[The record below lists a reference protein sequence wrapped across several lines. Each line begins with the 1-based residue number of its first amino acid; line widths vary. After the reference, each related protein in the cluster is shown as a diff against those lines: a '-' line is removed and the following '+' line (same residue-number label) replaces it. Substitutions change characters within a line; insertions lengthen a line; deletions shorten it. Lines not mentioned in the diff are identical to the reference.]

1 MHKIILSTICITLT
15 SYHTVVNAAYYPS
28 DFSYTEAGFNHSQPL
43 QEKLNTTRGEVRFQ
57 KTGLYIGASDAIYK
71 ERIVDEEHYEMD
83 AYAGIKQN
91 YGSFGYHL
99 GIKSYNRSVEKDIE
113 LQEYYIGGNFRNL
126 GLAYATNEDGEYTQI
141 NYKHKLPMA
150 TIVGFHIGK
159 TTLPLLGE
167 EYSDWSVHASKMYKN
182 MRFNAVMTKSDDPQN
197 NDAQFNFGVERSL
210 SLF

>member
-1 MHKIILSTICITLT
+1 MHKIIFSTICVALT
-15 SYHTVVNAAYYPS
+15 SYHSSVIAAYYPS

-43 QEKLNTTRGEVRFQ
+43 QEKLNTTRGEVKFK

-71 ERIVDEEHYEMD
+71 ERIVDEERYEMD

-91 YGSFGYHL
+91 YGNFGYHL
-99 GIKSYNRSVEKDIE
+99 GVKSYNRSVEKDIE

-126 GLAYATNEDGEYTQI
+126 GLAYATNEDGEYTQL

-150 TIVGFHIGK
+150 TIGFHIGK
-159 TTLPLLGE
+159 TTPLLGE
-167 EYSDWSVHASKMYKN
+167 EYSDWSVHASRMYKS
-182 MRFNAVMTKSDDPQN
+182 MRFNAVMTKSEDPLN
-197 NDAQFNFGVERSL
+197 SDTQFNLGVEHSL